1 MARPRK
7 TASHPPPSTDDAL
20 TTDLGEGLTPDT
32 CAPCGPPTAIN
43 TDYLQSLV
51 GYNARRAAL
60 AVISTFLE
68 RMAPYGVRPVDFSVL
83 SVIRHNPG
91 VTSRQL
97 CASLGLLPPN
107 LVTLLNQF
115 EKRALIV
122 RRPHP
127 HDGRAVALY
136 LSAQGEA
143 MMAEAEQEAHALERD
158 VTANLTDKQRETLM
172 QLLRKVYQ
180 PSRRG

>member
-1 MARPRK
+1 VPAASDGPG
-7 TASHPPPSTDDAL
+7 TAS
-20 TTDLGEGLTPDT
+20 
-32 CAPCGPPTAIN
+32 APVN
-43 TDYLQSLV
+43 TDYLQTLV

-68 RMAPYGVRPVDFSVL
+68 RMAPFGVRPVDFSVL

-115 EKRALIV
+115 EKRNLIV

-127 HDGRAVALY
+127 HDGRAVALS

-143 MMAEAEQEAHALERD
+143 MMAEAEAEASALELD
-158 VTANLTDKQRETLM
+158 VTVNLTDKQRQTLM
-172 QLLRKVYQ
+172 QLLRKVYEP
-180 PSRRG
+180 PSRR

>member
-7 TASHPPPSTDDAL
+7 TVSPSPPPIDVAPAIEPGDSAGTDA
-20 TTDLGEGLTPDT
+20 
-32 CAPCGPPTAIN
+32 CAPAGPPTTVN
-43 TDYLQSLV
+43 TDYLQTLV

-115 EKRALIV
+115 EKRSLIV

-143 MMAEAEQEAHALERD
+143 MMAEAEAEAQALERD
-158 VTANLTDKQRETLM
+158 VTSNLTDKQRETLM
-172 QLLRKVYQ
+172 QLLRKVYA
-180 PSRRG
+180 PSRKG